1 MAEIKSLKRKMNTNL
16 QDFSSIKGSIL
27 SEPNKFLPF
36 PFSFYKR
43 ELNDDQLLS
52 FTAKCNFWIRKY
64 RNTLILRFSF
74 LTDYRMFF
82 TLSLWHAVNGAKP
95 LLTCPE
101 HLNYEMN

>member
-1 MAEIKSLKRKMNTNL
+1 MNTNL

-27 SEPNKFLPF
+27 SEPSKFLPF

-64 RNTLILRFSF
+64 RNTLILRF
-74 LTDYRMFF
+74 FF
-82 TLSLWHAVNGAKP
+82 NRLQNVLHIKSMA
-95 LLTCPE
+95 
-101 HLNYEMN
+101 